1 MALSDIASGRHRTRK
16 SEDILPYVER
26 YFLQVAEKLRARQ
39 VGRSAAD
46 IPIRVAAV
54 DPTTLQDTLQN
65 PEFREGVVY
74 SVLDIKNLHESGC
87 TMLQYGLIA
96 RLEAKSLGEYG
107 EIYEPQ
113 VQVRSLP
120 PCTRRFVHRLLKEL
134 CVDLQNYLPGTGNYG
149 FNFSTP
155 SVTEPSWDAQ
165 QRGNDVFA
173 AMIDI
178 GPLAQPYGLL
188 SVVLPVRLFEAVFGV
203 KASKGS
209 LSLEKEE
216 AQQENSRIMG
226 LPVDVIAELDR
237 FSMSYAAVRDMM
249 IGDFIPLNEQ
259 LQVKI
264 QVNQQ
269 TKFVGE
275 FGEVSGFRAV
285 RIDESVTD
293 ID

>member
-1 MALSDIASGRHRTRK
+1 MALSDIASGRHRNRK
-16 SEDILPYVER
+16 SEDILRYVER

-74 SVLDIKNLHESGC
+74 SVIELKNLHESGC
-87 TMLQYGLIA
+87 VMLQYGLIA
-96 RLEAKSLGEYG
+96 RLEAKSLGEFG
-107 EIYEPQ
+107 EMYEPQ
-113 VQVRSLP
+113 VQARTLP
-120 PCTRRFVHRLLKEL
+120 PCTRKFVHRLLSEL
-134 CVDLQNYLPGTGNYG
+134 CSDLQEHLPGTSN
-149 FNFSTP
+149 FSLSFSTP

-188 SVVLPVRLFEAVFGV
+188 SVVLPVRLFETVFGL
-203 KASKGS
+203 KASKNS
-209 LSLEKEE
+209 SEP
-216 AQQENSRIMG
+216 ENGMPDNQRILG

-269 TKFVGE
+269 TKFLGE

-285 RIDESVTD
+285 RIDDAVTD
-293 ID
+293 VD